1 MPSLPYIGTR
11 DCAMMAVSRLADLME
26 ISPRHFITR
35 LADYG
40 RDRDETGRRLAQLQE
55 DASPCCGLRVHS
67 NSSESSL
74 YSFALLMP
82 WFLFPLTL
90 LIAAILLDTKDSFES
105 MPPEL
110 VADYLLSPELIV
122 LNENDQYKFSNLAES
137 REAIKAANIQ

>member
-1 MPSLPYIGTR
+1 
-11 DCAMMAVSRLADLME
+11 
-26 ISPRHFITR
+26 
-35 LADYG
+35 
-40 RDRDETGRRLAQLQE
+40 
-55 DASPCCGLRVHS
+55 
-67 NSSESSL
+67 
-74 YSFALLMP
+74 MP